1 MRTVDFP
8 DGVPRMISGILWD
21 NDGVLTDTERL
32 FFETNRDFLRQY
44 RIELSQENFFE
55 WFLCES
61 RGAWHLLIERGVGA
75 DQIDA
80 LRHARNALYSERLKS
95 EADLLNP
102 GVDDILRKLH
112 GRVDMGIVT
121 SANQAHFDAIHGQ
134 LDIARYFRFA
144 LTEGTYACSK
154 PSPDPYLLGLQ
165 RMGLRADQC
174 IVVEDAPRGLQSALA
189 AGIRCIILRNSLT
202 RHHRFDGAYR
212 VVDSMEALH
221 AELEALIPHS

>member
-1 MRTVDFP
+1 
-8 DGVPRMISGILWD
+8 MISGILWD

-32 FFETNRDFLRQY
+32 FFEANRDFLRQY
-44 RIELSQENFFE
+44 QIELSQENFFE

-61 RGAWHLLIERGVGA
+61 RGAWHLLIECGVRA
-75 DQIDA
+75 EQIGA
-80 LRHARNALYSERLKS
+80 LRQARNALYSERLRS

-102 GVDDILRKLH
+102 GAGDILRKLH

-121 SANQAHFDAIHGQ
+121 SASQEHFDAIHGK
-134 LDIARYFRFA
+134 LDIARYFSFVLA
-144 LTEGTYACSK
+144 EGTYARSK
-154 PSPDPYLLGLQ
+154 PSPEPYLLGLQ
-165 RMGLRADQC
+165 RMGLQAGQC

-212 VVDSMEALH
+212 VVDSMEELQ
-221 AELEALIPHS
+221 AELDALIPHS